1 MINREIQKAHF
12 QRTSGPLW
20 RSPFFAALSL
30 LVPFAAAAQTQSS
43 KHSVSVT
50 FDYDFTSNHACS
62 TKITTNCVTQFNVY
76 DISSKPPTKI
86 FSIPVPAGATGPVKG
101 ITGESA
107 QLVFEP
113 GKHLLAA
120 RAELASGKESKKHA
134 CEVWVEIP

>member
-1 MINREIQKAHF
+1 VINREQRIAHF
-12 QRTSGPLW
+12 RRTSGALLRAPILI
-20 RSPFFAALSL
+20 ALSL
-30 LVPFAAAAQTQSS
+30 LAPVVAAAQTQSS

-50 FDYDFTSNHACS
+50 FDYDFTANHACS
-62 TKITTNCVTQFNVY
+62 TKVTTNCVTQFNVY
-76 DISSKPPTKI
+76 DISSKPPTKL
-86 FSIPVPAGATGPVKG
+86 FSIPAPAGATGPVKG

-120 RAELASGKESKKHA
+120 RAELANGRESKKHA

>member
-1 MINREIQKAHF
+1 LSNREIQKAHF
-12 QRTSGPLW
+12 QRTSGALLRAPILI
-20 RSPFFAALSL
+20 ALSL
-30 LVPFAAAAQTQSS
+30 LAPLVAAAQTQSS

-50 FDYDFTSNHACS
+50 FDYDFTANHACS
-62 TKITTNCVTQFNVY
+62 ATVKTNCVTQFNVY
-76 DISSKPPTKI
+76 DISSKPPTKL
-86 FSIPVPAGATGPVKG
+86 FSIPAPAGATGPLKG

-120 RAELASGKESKKHA
+120 RAELANGKESKKHA